1 MANPK
6 HLKILKQGLNEWNR
20 WRKEHPNIKPDL
32 FEANLKRADLSG
44 ANLIGADLSVVNL
57 EGAELSEADF
67 RWATLSEG
75 DLSGAILIR
84 AKLFEADL
92 SGADLSGA
100 ILRGADLTRAN
111 LWGANLNGADFNEAN
126 LLGANL
132 READLI
138 GADLIGADLIG
149 ANFSGADFIG
159 ANLSEAII
167 WGTTFGDNDLG
178 SVKGLSTLKHLGPS
192 TIGVDTIYRSQGK
205 IPDVFLR
212 GCGVP
217 ETFITFAK
225 SPVNSP
231 IEFYSCF
238 ISYSHAD
245 KSFARR
251 LHDQLQMRGVR
262 CWLDEHQML
271 PGDDIYEQVDR
282 GIKLWDKV
290 LLCAS
295 KHSLTSWWVDNEID
309 TAFEKERRLMKD
321 RGSKTLALIPLNLDG
336 YLFGGEWESGKAQQI
351 KSRLAADFTGWERDN
366 AKFEEQFE
374 RVVKALRADA
384 GARETPPAP
393 RL

>member
-1 MANPK
+1 MANPE
-6 HLKILKQGLNEWNR
+6 HLEILKQGVREWNR
-20 WRKEHPNIKPDL
+20 WRKDHHKRLPDL
-32 FEANLKRADLSG
+32 SDANLIYADLSRALLYKVDLRRADLNRASLRKAHLRRADLS
-44 ANLIGADLSVVNL
+44 
-57 EGAELSEADF
+57 E
-67 RWATLSEG
+67 
-75 DLSGAILIR
+75 
-84 AKLFEADL
+84 
-92 SGADLSGA
+92 
-100 ILRGADLTRAN
+100 
-111 LWGANLNGADFNEAN
+111 ANLNGAD
-126 LLGANL
+126 L
-132 READLI
+132 R
-138 GADLIGADLIG
+138 GADLRGADLRG
-149 ANFSGADFIG
+149 AMVG
-159 ANLSEAII
+159 
-167 WGTTFGDNDLG
+167 WTTFGDNDLS
-178 SVKGLSTLKHLGPS
+178 SVQGLDTVEHFGPS
-192 TIGVDTIYRSQGK
+192 TIGIDTIYKSGGK

-217 ETFITFAK
+217 ENFITFHK
-225 SPVNSP
+225 SLVNNP

-245 KSFARR
+245 KPFARR
-251 LHDQLQMRGVR
+251 LHDQLQMRGIR

-282 GIKLWDKV
+282 GIRLWDKV

-309 TAFEKERRLMKD
+309 TAFEKERRLMKE

-351 KSRLAADFTGWERDN
+351 KSRLAADFTGWEIDN

-374 RVVKALRADA
+374 RVVKALRADD